1 MDPHTLKEATEE
13 ELIQKAVERNQDAFA
28 ELVRRNKSVSMRLAL
43 SVLKNRQEAEDEVQ
57 TSFLKAWL
65 HLPGFQRE
73 SRFST
78 WLRTIVMNQSFMRLR
93 SLRRAKLESLTAEDD
108 ENRPWELPS
117 LEANPESQV
126 GRDEMSRRLRTEVD
140 RLPPIYREVIE
151 LRDLEE
157 LQVED
162 VAQQLG
168 ISIPALK
175 SRLARARQML
185 RQRMERHQ

>member
-1 MDPHTLKEATEE
+1 MDPRAITEATEE
-13 ELIQKAVERNQDAFA
+13 ELIQQALERNEDAFA
-28 ELVRRNKSVSMRLAL
+28 ELVRRNTPVSMRLAL

-57 TSFLKAWL
+57 TSFMKAWL

-93 SLRRAKLESLTAEDD
+93 KTRQAKFESISPDEDD
-108 ENRPWELPS
+108 DRPWELRSSGLDP
-117 LEANPESQV
+117 EAQLA
-126 GRDEMSRRLRTEVD
+126 RDQMTQRLRAEVT
-140 RLPPIYREVIE
+140 RLPPMFREVIE
-151 LRDLEE
+151 LRDLEQ

-162 VAQQLG
+162 IAQQLD